1 MTAPRPDAARTLFV
15 YWKIAAAALPTAL
28 ARAREAQVAL
38 CRRHPGLETGL
49 WCRDG
54 ADAVQATV
62 METYTLPGGLHA
74 AAEAE
79 IEASL
84 SLALVGLGAGPRH
97 VESFRP
103 A

>member
-1 MTAPRPDAARTLFV
+1 MTAPWPDAGRTLFV
-15 YWKIAAAALPTAL
+15 YWKIAGAALPPAL
-28 ARAREAQVAL
+28 ARVRAAQAAL
-38 CRRHPGLETGL
+38 CCRHPGLQTGL

-54 ADAVQATV
+54 TDAAQATV
-62 METYTLPGGLHA
+62 METYALPGGLHA

-79 IEASL
+79 IEASM
-84 SLALVGLGAGPRH
+84 SLALVGLEAGPRH